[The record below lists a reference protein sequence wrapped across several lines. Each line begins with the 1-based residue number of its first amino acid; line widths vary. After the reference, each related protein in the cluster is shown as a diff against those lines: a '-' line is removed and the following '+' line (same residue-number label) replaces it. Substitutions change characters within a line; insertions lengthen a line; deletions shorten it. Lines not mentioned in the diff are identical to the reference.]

1 MRYNRCACAIS
12 KCTNCD
18 RQSHWELADE
28 GMEGNCVGWRQERRR
43 SVTDKE
49 MINRT
54 SPSEGPCQLT
64 GSDISEWRK
73 VKYIFNQENISSI
86 FVHKAGSHSIL
97 HDSTQRQLY
106 VFSCENYV
114 RILCYLLSWVYLIPY
129 MCVFGS
135 DLTWSWEAP
144 PSKESEP
151 LTLLYPPHSW
161 LS

>member
-1 MRYNRCACAIS
+1 MCYNRCACAIS

-28 GMEGNCVGWRQERRR
+28 VMEGNCVGWRQERRR

-86 FVHKAGSHSIL
+86 FVHKAVSHSSSWFHSKAALCISAWKL
-97 HDSTQRQLY
+97 CQ
-106 VFSCENYV
+106 V
-114 RILCYLLSWVYLIPY
+114 LCYLLFWVYLIPY